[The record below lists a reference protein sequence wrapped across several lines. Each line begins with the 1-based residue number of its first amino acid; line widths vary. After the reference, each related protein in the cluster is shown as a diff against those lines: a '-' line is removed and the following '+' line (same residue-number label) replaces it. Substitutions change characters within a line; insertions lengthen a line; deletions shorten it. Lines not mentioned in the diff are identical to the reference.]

1 MPIYF
6 TVSELLELRNEELIT
21 KLREVGVLKSCSICI
36 GCGKMLREV
45 KYSRSIDKMAFRCY
59 KRECDYFE
67 KYISIRE
74 NSIFSQYKKTIYI
87 ILKAMYY
94 WFRNIQMKIPEEEL
108 DISVSLVKKIYKDCR
123 MFAYRM
129 FYSNDNLLGGPGVI
143 CQIDE
148 SMFKYRQ
155 KYHRGRLSSENRWVF
170 GIVDT
175 TTTLAKYYVQRVE
188 NRSKNVLIQIITQRI
203 RRGSIIFS
211 DEWKVYNTIKNEGFK
226 HYTVNHRF
234 NFINGFTGA
243 HTQNVESLWNKLKR
257 PIKAKIGTDNE
268 TLDEYLV

>member
-74 NSIFSQYKKTIYI
+74 NSIFSQYKKNIYI

-129 FYSNDNLLGGPGVI
+129 FYSNDYLLGGLGVI

-148 SMFKYRQ
+148 SMFKYSTGRNITGVDLVQ
-155 KYHRGRLSSENRWVF
+155 K
-170 GIVDT
+170 
-175 TTTLAKYYVQRVE
+175 
-188 NRSKNVLIQIITQRI
+188 
-203 RRGSIIFS
+203 
-211 DEWKVYNTIKNEGFK
+211 
-226 HYTVNHRF
+226 TV
-234 NFINGFTGA
+234 GCL
-243 HTQNVESLWNKLKR
+243 ESLIPQLHWQNTMSKELRTVQKM
-257 PIKAKIGTDNE
+257 
-268 TLDEYLV
+268 Y